1 MAKVDFKDVRM
12 LDRWKTLRHGDVGT
26 IDVLAI
32 TQAMEFVAHAGEVL
46 EGECTGVPRNEAS
59 HLWDSVDK
67 CKDAVELLEH
77 VLDGLADDCL
87 DAKLKRCMKFINACT
102 SYHSATGPACRLA
115 QRLAHGEA
123 NVDVS
128 DVPDNPDADATSRL
142 ADKIDEAFYNATR
155 LDSESYQAE
164 KIIEKLDEV
173 LTELGVP
180 REQRKTW

>member
-12 LDRWKTLRHGDVGT
+12 LDRWKTLKHGDVGT

-32 TQAMEFVAHAGEVL
+32 TQAMEFVAHAGEIL
-46 EGECTGVPRNEAS
+46 KGECTGVPRNEAS

-67 CKDAVELLEH
+67 CKDAIETLGC
-77 VLDGLADDCL
+77 VLDALSDDSL
-87 DAKLKRCMKFINACT
+87 DAKLRRCLKFINART
-102 SYHSATGPACRLA
+102 PYHSATGPACRLA

-128 DVPDNPDADATSRL
+128 DVPERPDTDATSKL
-142 ADKIDEAFYNATR
+142 AARIDEAFYNATR
-155 LDSESYQAE
+155 LDSESYRTE
-164 KIIEKLDEV
+164 KIIERLDEV